1 MPEKWFSNEY
11 QERREK
17 CQVPEDLQFKTKNQI
32 GLELIRKALDTELFP
47 VGWVGFDA
55 GFGSDSKF
63 RDAVDSLRVNYLGD
77 IKSNTLV
84 WLNRPKV
91 GIPAYSGRGRRPEKE
106 RVLGGE
112 EPAIHVSD
120 IAKVE
125 MKRAVTMR
133 WPIEQCFEDGKKY
146 LGMDHYEH
154 RSWPGRHR
162 HMTNVI
168 LAMLFLLRLRFK
180 FKKKSLR

>member
-1 MPEKWFSNEY
+1 MPERWFTGEY
-11 QERREK
+11 AERREK
-17 CQVPEDLQFKTKNQI
+17 CQVPESLIFKTKNQI

-55 GFGSDSKF
+55 GFGNDSKF
-63 RDAVDSLRVNYLGD
+63 RDAVDSLQVNYLGD

-106 RVLGGE
+106 RVLEGE

-120 IAKVE
+120 IANDSE
-125 MKRAVTMR
+125 LR
-133 WPIEQCFEDGKKY
+133 WD
-146 LGMDHYEH
+146 
-154 RSWPGRHR
+154 
-162 HMTNVI
+162 TTI
-168 LAMLFLLRLRFK
+168 LAQGAQGPIVAELCFFK
-180 FKKKSLR
+180 SGGI